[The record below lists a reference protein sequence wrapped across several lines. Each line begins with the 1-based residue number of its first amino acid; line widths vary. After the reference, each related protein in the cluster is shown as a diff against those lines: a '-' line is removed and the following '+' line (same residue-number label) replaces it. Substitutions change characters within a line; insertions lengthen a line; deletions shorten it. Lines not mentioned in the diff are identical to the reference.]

1 MTPPHIRDAVIS
13 LLMAGKTPSW
23 RAVRS
28 IVGAGSADTL
38 LANIK
43 DVLKDLAHQQME
55 GVPESVSQLM
65 WQLWKTACSES
76 ADNWALERVELQ
88 DTLQAANQAHA
99 EAVARAQD
107 LAAEK
112 TELTAQV
119 RTLEAEVAAL
129 RSKVEHQDNRLE
141 ERDQAIAR
149 QRDEIDTL
157 HGDIRRLHEAHQ
169 VQAREQEERQHRLL
183 AEQAVEHTTTM
194 RKLEEQ
200 LQLEKGRYETD
211 TARWIKKLDE
221 QTIQARRDAQEQGA
235 ALSAL
240 QAANQAQLQR
250 VNDLLTENVRLQGSL
265 EQQSQTVAAAKDLA
279 HRLDRLLAEEKER
292 CIGAERRAADA
303 EGHLAAARE
312 EIDRLRSTNE
322 KRPSS

>member
-1 MTPPHIRDAVIS
+1 MTPPHIREAVIS

-55 GVPESVSQLM
+55 GVPEPVSNLM
-65 WQLWKTACSES
+65 WQLWKSACNES
-76 ADNWALERVELQ
+76 AENWALERIELQ
-88 DTLQAANQAHA
+88 NMLQAANQAHS
-99 EAVARAQD
+99 EAVALTHD

-112 TELTAQV
+112 TDLAAQV
-119 RTLEAEVAAL
+119 KTLEAEVAAL
-129 RSKVEHQDNRLE
+129 RSKIENQDNRLE
-141 ERDQAIAR
+141 EREQAIAR

-157 HGDIRRLHEAHQ
+157 HGDLRRLHEAHQ

-183 AEQAVEHTTTM
+183 AEQAVEHTSAM

-303 EGHLAAARE
+303 EGHLSAARE